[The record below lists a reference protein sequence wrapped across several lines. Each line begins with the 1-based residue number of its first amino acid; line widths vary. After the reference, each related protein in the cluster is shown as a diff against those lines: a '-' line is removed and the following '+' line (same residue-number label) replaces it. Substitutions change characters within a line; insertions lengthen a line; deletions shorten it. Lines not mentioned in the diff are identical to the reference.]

1 MSRYQ
6 SIIGRFEK
14 VDIINQVDNIP
25 AKIDTGAYRSSIH
38 ATNVSVVQK
47 SKKKYLRFTILGHP
61 AHGTKRVVEVP
72 NFKKRTVTSSNGH
85 SAERYEVRL
94 KIRLGLKVFTTSF
107 TLTNRTSNVFPI
119 LIGRKALSKRFLVD
133 TDKAGISRRD
143 LRKAVTQIDVS
154 EEDLEGINT

>member
-14 VDIINQVDNIP
+14 VDIINQIDNIP

-38 ATNVSVVQK
+38 ATNVSVIEK
-47 SKKKYLRFTILGHP
+47 NKKKYLRFTILGHP

-72 NFKKRTVTSSNGH
+72 TFKKRTVTSSNGH

-94 KIRLGLKVFTTSF
+94 KIRLGLKVFVTSSF
-107 TLTNRTSNVFPI
+107 FGEASTLVNRHVTHKFENLVSKIKSTFVFI
-119 LIGRKALSKRFLVD
+119 
-133 TDKAGISRRD
+133 
-143 LRKAVTQIDVS
+143 
-154 EEDLEGINT
+154 